1 MAALAP
7 ILGLGGAVGSAAPLG
22 AAAAAAGTAA
32 AASSFSL
39 GSVLSLGGSIF
50 GAVGQMQASKFAAAQ
65 SEKQAAVGR
74 VQADQIDSNYR
85 DELNSTISNIRVI
98 RASAGVGANSP
109 TQMAIEARQAATSE
123 RDRAID
129 VGSRRMQA
137 NSDAADAKFRRASAK
152 LAFAGGIATG
162 LSKFY
167 GA

>member
-1 MAALAP
+1 MAAIAP
-7 ILGLGGAVGSAAPLG
+7 ILGLAGSL
-22 AAAAAAGTAA
+22 
-32 AASSFSL
+32 
-39 GSVLSLGGSIF
+39 V
-50 GAVGQMQASKFAAAQ
+50 GAVGQMQASNYAAAQ
-65 SEKQAAVGR
+65 SDKQAAVGR
-74 VQADQIDSNYR
+74 VQADQIDSSYR
-85 DELNSTISNIRVI
+85 EELNSTIANIRTI

-109 TQMAIEARQAATSE
+109 TGMAVEARQAATSE

-137 NSDAADAKFRRASAK
+137 NSDAADAQFRRSSAK